1 LIAIE
6 DIPFY
11 RFDPYESC
19 QGVQEYTQKINFTKD
34 DLKKVDTQIEVEV
47 HDVLQFALGIA

>member
-11 RFDPYESC
+11 RFDPYEIC
-19 QGVQEYTQKINFTKD
+19 QGVQEYTQKVNFAKD
-34 DLKKVDTQIEVEV
+34 DLKKVNTQIEVEL